1 MSLVSR
7 GRAVWRSV
15 VRRRAL
21 AAEVRE
27 ELLFHAEARAEELMG
42 RGVPEAEARRRARV
56 ELGVM
61 VANGA
66 EVHRRVTGMRLLDET
81 WGDVRYGLRGLWRN
95 KGFALTAILSLA
107 IGIGATT
114 AMFSVVYAVLLDV
127 YPYAD
132 AERTVNPIVH
142 DPAVPDDWNWFVLNP
157 SQYAAYKASPAFED
171 VYAQSGM
178 TMQTD
183 DNGLTQPIRITLMS
197 GNAWTFNG
205 VPALLGRTLQPS
217 DGDIGGKPGTTAVL
231 GYKYWKRHYGG
242 DQGVVGKDFHA
253 GKTVYKIV
261 GVMPE
266 RFTLGG
272 APDMYMPISSFSLDK
287 PHYIAFA
294 KLKKGVTAA
303 QASLMVDPM
312 VHQFAKEESSF
323 YPKNFHVRLQPLLE
337 GFTSRSKLLKNFPLL
352 YMAVGS
358 LLLIGC
364 ANCSLLLL
372 ARGTTRVHEFAL
384 RAAVGAGRARMVRQ
398 LLVECVTIS
407 VLGSLV
413 GTGLAYVLARLPMIL
428 ADDLFPT
435 EAVVR
440 VNGTILLFSIGTA
453 VLAGVGFGLVPALK
467 FSKPEIGGML
477 NASGRRTMAGGS
489 APLRLLVGAQIALT
503 LVLLTVSAAAV
514 GGFVRVMRMPLGYE
528 QKNAML
534 ISATLM
540 KDVANTWPER
550 VAMAEVLRAALER
563 VPGVVSVAVLDSFP
577 PSGGNTS
584 TMRFVGQ
591 DGTSEAHVTAGSA
604 GVLKTLGIPLVRGRM
619 FTDAEW
625 RAGLPVA
632 VVNETFA
639 RRLSAG
645 REVLDR
651 EVRVAALDSERDK
664 TDPQPLNTFSPAVHG
679 GQVQIIGVVGDAVND
694 GLDKPVAPEVYVP
707 STAAMWPYL
716 PFVVRTMG
724 DPHQLERAAAQAVQ
738 GVGAKVAVWVNPNTL
753 QEAVEH
759 ETAWRT
765 QRLVAVLLG
774 LFAVGALVLSLV
786 GLYSVAAYGVAQR
799 RAEFG
804 IRMALGAPREGI
816 LRLVMGQNAWVI
828 AGGALVGLL
837 LAVVVRARFA
847 AWSEGSS
854 RSPVMLVVAAAVL
867 VLTALAASLVPAWRA
882 SRVDPA
888 EALRAE

>member
-15 VRRRAL
+15 VRRRAT

-56 ELGVM
+56 ELGGM

-142 DPAVPDDWNWFVLNP
+142 DPGEPDDWNWFLLNP

-171 VYAQSGM
+171 AFAMSTINIMSDDEGIAQP
-178 TMQTD
+178 
-183 DNGLTQPIRITLMS
+183 LRIVLMS
-197 GNAWTFNG
+197 GNAWSFNG

-217 DGDIGGKPGTTAVL
+217 DGDIGAKQGDAAVL
-231 GYKYWKRHYGG
+231 SYKYWKRHYGG
-242 DQGVVGKDFHA
+242 DRQVVGKEVKA
-253 GKTVYKIV
+253 GMRVFRIV

-266 RFTLGG
+266 RFTVGS
-272 APDMYMPISSFSLDK
+272 PDMYMPASNFTVDN

-303 QASLMVDPM
+303 QASAMVDPM
-312 VHQFAKEESSF
+312 LHQFAKEEPTWF
-323 YPKNFHVRLQPLLE
+323 PKNFHARLQLLLE
-337 GFTSRSKLLKNFPLL
+337 GFTARSKLLKNFPLL

-372 ARGTTRVHEFAL
+372 ARGTTRVHEFSL

-407 VLGSLV
+407 VMGSVL
-413 GTGLAYVLARLPMIL
+413 GTGLAYVLARLPLVL
-428 ADDLFPT
+428 AADLFPT
-435 EAVVR
+435 EAVIR
-440 VNGTILLFSIGTA
+440 VNGWVLLVAVGTA
-453 VLAGVGFGLVPALK
+453 VLAGVGFGLLPALK
-467 FSKPEIGGML
+467 FSRPEIGGML

-489 APLRLLVGAQIALT
+489 GPLRLLVGAQIALT
-503 LVLLTVSAAAV
+503 LVLLTVSAAAI
-514 GGFVRVMRMPLGYE
+514 GGFVRLTQLPLGYDP
-528 QKNAML
+528 KNAMSVAA
-534 ISATLM
+534 IAM
-540 KDVANTWPER
+540 KDVANTWAER
-550 VAMAEVLRAALER
+550 VALQDAMQNALRR
-563 VPGVVSVAVLDSFP
+563 VPGVVSASVADSYLP
-577 PSGGNTS
+577 AGGSMAVVHFEGEDRTKVS
-584 TMRFVGQ
+584 HYS
-591 DGTSEAHVTAGSA
+591 DGGADM
-604 GVLKTLGIPLVRGRM
+604 LKTLRIPLLRGRM
-619 FTDAEW
+619 FSEAEW
-625 RAGLPVA
+625 RQGLPVA
-632 VVNETFA
+632 IVNETLA
-639 RRLSAG
+639 RELSAG

-651 EVRVAALDSERDK
+651 VIVVPLVDASINKPGPGMPSTLSPATQGGKVQVIGVAAD
-664 TDPQPLNTFSPAVHG
+664 VM
-679 GQVQIIGVVGDAVND
+679 ND
-694 GLDKPVAPEVYVP
+694 GMEKPVAPDMYVP
-707 STAAMWPYL
+707 STLVMWPYV
-716 PFVVRTMG
+716 PFVVRTVG
-724 DPHQLERAAAQAVQ
+724 DPHQMERAVAQALH
-738 GVGAKVAVWVNPNTL
+738 GVGAKVAVQVMPNTL
-753 QEAVEH
+753 EEAVEH
-759 ETAWRT
+759 EAVWRT

-816 LRLVMGQNAWVI
+816 LRLVVAQNAWVI

-854 RSPVMLVVAAAVL
+854 RSPAMLVAAAAVL
-867 VLTALAASLVPAWRA
+867 LVTALSASLVPAWRA